1 MAANETDDRP
11 LDEPSCLIVA
21 ALADG
26 EPVDPNALRVA
37 LDDPAVRGYLV
48 DLIAVRR
55 SVAMMPDLPAPQSR
69 ARRSVRS
76 RVAWMAAAAS
86 IAISLT
92 AGYFVGQRAVQAAA
106 PPLVETFVELGAT
119 SVAPKPTRVVSLKP
133 GVNWTETAGEQ

>member
-1 MAANETDDRP
+1 MAENETDERP

-37 LDDPAVRGYLV
+37 LDDPAVREYLV
-48 DLIAVRR
+48 DLIAVRA
-55 SVAMMPDLPAPQSR
+55 VAMMSDLPPEHWR

-119 SVAPKPTRVVSLKP
+119 SVAPKPTRVVSLRP
-133 GVNWTETAGEQ
+133 GVNWTESAGEQ